1 MNKSIKGNQNIY
13 KQSVFCTL
21 SFDGIHAWYNCPI
34 EEVNFLKV
42 EHRHTF
48 NVKAFYEVNHGDRD
62 QEFIM
67 LKRDIQDY
75 LYDKYYD
82 KDKRTHFL
90 GPKSCEM
97 LCIELIEK
105 FDLYK
110 CIVDEDGENGGIVEV
125 LR

>member
-1 MNKSIKGNQNIY
+1 METLKKY

-34 EEVNFLKV
+34 EEVDFLKV

-48 NVKAFYEVNHGDRD
+48 NVKAYYQVSHGDRD

-75 LYDKYYD
+75 LIPHQLLLQIILK
-82 KDKRTHFL
+82 
-90 GPKSCEM
+90 
-97 LCIELIEK
+97 
-105 FDLYK
+105 
-110 CIVDEDGENGGIVEV
+110 
-125 LR
+125 